1 MISSPAGQEN
11 LDSQSGA
18 LANLIE
24 LARLSRLTLLYH
36 GAAASADGAREQA
49 AALAG
54 AAAAVAE
61 GDVVVVF
68 DAGSDLPVPD
78 LLADIEAAVLEA
90 APQAPLAPPM
100 AGPVEAMAFWQQ
112 ALGLRF
118 LLIVRQFDQ
127 ALSRQDPEFDE
138 MLLKLAHDALDVS
151 VLLLMDEAAAP
162 LLQRLRDALPELGE
176 TFLRL
181 PEPAGLASPPPEP
194 PKPPATPDEP
204 VPQASMSMPRPAPA
218 APAARFGPS
227 PFLLDDPD
235 DELAGQAAP
244 VAGDQDEMTL
254 PAPPQ
259 PAPGHERQ
267 RETTQEQRR
276 SRRFSTLL
284 EQARIAPD
292 AFEAPAEAA
301 PEPFNAPPA
310 EPFAASATPAPA
322 PMAAPLQ
329 VFPASPPPAIAAPE
343 LALPDGRAEP
353 SFMTTPAAR
362 PAAGAPGARV
372 YRERRPMQ
380 VAAWMQKRRS
390 RRRRS
395 TVGMASRVGSSST
408 VLFVLMLM
416 LAMLGWQ
423 MPQLDRAAAQP
434 AQAVGNAARQ
444 RPADQQV
451 LRDARLLRVEKS
463 AVGQLERT
471 HLDFRLVGR

>member
-1 MISSPAGQEN
+1 MISSPASQEN

-36 GAAASADGAREQA
+36 GAAAAADGAREQA

-61 GDVVVVF
+61 GEVVVVF

-112 ALGLRF
+112 ALGVRF

-127 ALSRQDPEFDE
+127 ALSRQDPEFDT

-181 PEPAGLASPPPEP
+181 PEPAGMASPPP
-194 PKPPATPDEP
+194 KPPVTPDEP
-204 VPQASMSMPRPAPA
+204 APQASMSMPRPAAA

-235 DELAGQAAP
+235 DELAGPAAP
-244 VAGDQDEMTL
+244 VAGDQEEMTL

-259 PAPGHERQ
+259 PAPAHEQ
-267 RETTQEQRR
+267 QGGETQEQRR

-292 AFEAPAEAA
+292 ASEAPADAV

-310 EPFAASATPAPA
+310 EPFAAPAPE
-322 PMAAPLQ
+322 AAPLQ
-329 VFPASPPPAIAAPE
+329 IFPASPPPSSAAPE

-353 SFMTTPAAR
+353 SFQAAPAAR
-362 PAAGAPGARV
+362 PAAGARV

-390 RRRRS
+390 RRRRG

-408 VLFVLMLM
+408 VLFVLMVM
-416 LAMLGWQ
+416 LAVLGWQ

-434 AQAVGNAARQ
+434 AQAVALRGNR
-444 RPADQQV
+444 
-451 LRDARLLRVEKS
+451 
-463 AVGQLERT
+463 
-471 HLDFRLVGR
+471 

>member
-1 MISSPAGQEN
+1 MISSPASQEN

-36 GAAASADGAREQA
+36 GAAAAADGAREQA

-112 ALGLRF
+112 ALGVRF

-138 MLLKLAHDALDVS
+138 VLLKLAHDALDVS

-181 PEPAGLASPPPEP
+181 PEPAGLASPPP
-194 PKPPATPDEP
+194 KPPAPPDEP
-204 VPQASMSMPRPAPA
+204 APQASISMPRPAPA
-218 APAARFGPS
+218 APAAQFGPS

-244 VAGDQDEMTL
+244 AAGDQDELTL

-259 PAPGHERQ
+259 PAPAHERQ
-267 RETTQEQRR
+267 DGETKEQRR

-292 AFEAPAEAA
+292 ASEAPAEAA
-301 PEPFNAPPA
+301 PEPFDAPPA
-310 EPFAASATPAPA
+310 EPFAAPAPV
-322 PMAAPLQ
+322 AAPFQ
-329 VFPASPPPAIAAPE
+329 IFPASPPPASAAPE

-353 SFMTTPAAR
+353 SFQATPAAR

-390 RRRRS
+390 RRRRG
-395 TVGMASRVGSSST
+395 TVGMASRVASSST
-408 VLFVLMLM
+408 VLFVLMVM
-416 LAMLGWQ
+416 LAVLGWQ
-423 MPQLDRAAAQP
+423 MPQLDKAAAQP
-434 AQAVGNAARQ
+434 AQAVALRGNR
-444 RPADQQV
+444 
-451 LRDARLLRVEKS
+451 
-463 AVGQLERT
+463 
-471 HLDFRLVGR
+471 